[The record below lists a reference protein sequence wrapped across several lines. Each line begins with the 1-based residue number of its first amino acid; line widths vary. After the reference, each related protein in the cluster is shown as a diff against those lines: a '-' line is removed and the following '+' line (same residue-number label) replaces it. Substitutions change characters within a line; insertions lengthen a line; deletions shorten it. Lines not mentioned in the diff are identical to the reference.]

1 MSMKN
6 KSLIPIC
13 IILIITMLISSACV
27 ANVSTEE
34 SMLQDISYKYYK
46 NEDEY
51 TVMIKE
57 QGEYV
62 PYLVIT
68 DDYDDSETCLLL
80 RKYLLDEYMRYG
92 ESDQFNPSYYGRSEL
107 GEYIETEFIKRFSQ
121 DMQGIIL
128 ESNVEISTYD
138 SITDL
143 DEETEYINRKIFLLS
158 YYEMGYEYN
167 RTKNLE
173 GKPLEY
179 FNSTERRI
187 AYEEDGEKGE
197 WWLRTPELRSNS
209 VVMGVTMNGEGAG
222 CGISGGSFDY
232 ELGVRPA
239 FCLPRDTSIIEVDGL
254 YYIEADY
261 NSLDVMNNADDRRSL
276 LYEDILT
283 PRQTNNAKP
292 ISNEYHKEEYNEFIR
307 AGLTQELDAHKE
319 EKDYLYHVAFYSVY
333 EIDLDEILFEI
344 NNDKTDVYLNKEYW
358 TSVENPYY
366 DETYYYVL
374 TIDEILA
381 LSEYKISLAYVG
393 SGNCD
398 MEKANW
404 DTTEG
409 ILEYCELYGDG
420 YVAK

>member
-1 MSMKN
+1 
-6 KSLIPIC
+6 
-13 IILIITMLISSACV
+13 MLISSACV

-107 GEYIETEFIKRFSQ
+107 GEYIEIEFIKRFSQ

-138 SITDL
+138 SITDM

-158 YYEMGYEYN
+158 YYELGYEYN

-209 VVMGVTMNGEGAG
+209 VVMGVTVNGEGAG

-261 NSLDVMNNADDRRSL
+261 NSLDVMNNAEDRREL
-276 LYEDILT
+276 LYEDVHVPHMAKIPQKVPYECCPEGYN
-283 PRQTNNAKP
+283 PRIQAALACVM
-292 ISNEYHKEEYNEFIR
+292 E
-307 AGLTQELDAHKE
+307 AHKDE
-319 EKDYLYHVAFYSVY
+319 PEYLYHAIVHSGNLADWHEVMFY
-333 EIDLDEILFEI
+333 I
-344 NNDKTDVYLNKEYW
+344 NNDATNEVYFNMDYWIRKEC
-358 TSVENPYY
+358 E
-366 DETYYYVL
+366 DGLDKYYYIF
-374 TIDEILA
+374 TAAEIKILA
-381 LSEYKISLAYVG
+381 ENDITCAYVG
-393 SGNCD
+393 SGKGD
-398 MEKANW
+398 VEKANLE
-404 DTTEG
+404 TAEG
-409 ILEYCELYGDG
+409 ILEYCELYSDG
-420 YVAK
+420 YYAK